1 MQGLQHAMRGQPGRR
16 GGVGVPAGAGRAA
29 GRYPRGMDADT
40 TQLACPHCL
49 TINRVPD
56 ARLGEG
62 PRCGRCHQPLF
73 TGQPVA
79 LTAGNAEAFL
89 LRSEQPAVIDAW
101 AGWCGPCR
109 SFAPV
114 FAAACQRLEPQF
126 RFLKLDTEAEPQLAT
141 QFRIQSLPT
150 LIAWQGSREGG
161 HEVARISGA
170 LPLPAFMQWLA
181 QSYGLA

>member
-1 MQGLQHAMRGQPGRR
+1 MPC
-16 GGVGVPAGAGRAA
+16 GALVAR
-29 GRYPRGMDADT
+29 GRYPRAMDADT

-49 TINRVPD
+49 AINRVPD

-73 TGQPVA
+73 TGQPFA
-79 LTAGNAEAFL
+79 LNRANAEPLL
-89 LRSEQPAVIDAW
+89 LRSEQPVVIDAW

-114 FAAACQRLEPQF
+114 FATACQRLEPQF
-126 RFLKLDTEAEPQLAT
+126 RFLKLDTEAEPQLAA

-150 LIAWQGSREGG
+150 LIAWQGSRGGG
-161 HEVARISGA
+161 HEVARTMGA